1 MQMYFCVVNPGKLV
15 TSLKEM
21 CLLKRREFDVYK
33 VLRELNLMNAIELL
47 MKQHY
52 SENFFFFAIIRKH
65 IHAQFQYL
73 LFIKYLY
80 IR

>member
-1 MQMYFCVVNPGKLV
+1 MYFCVVNPGKWV

-21 CLLKRREFDVYK
+21 CLLKWREFDVYK

-52 SENFFFFAIIRKH
+52 AENIFFFFAIIRKH
-65 IHAQFQYL
+65 IYAQFQYL
-73 LFIKYLY
+73 Y